1 MILKIFFVIL
11 FIFFLIYIILY
22 FDIELNDTIYFSK
35 NEEQVIV
42 INKNLFTVT
51 LARIAQE
58 PFEIS
63 TLEFILNYSKYL

>member
-22 FDIELNDTIYFSK
+22 FDIELNDNIYFSK

-42 INKNLFTVT
+42 IDKNIFTVT